1 MMNHYFI
8 KVLAVLG
15 CILVDLSPQCSAGQS
30 SSRSILERSERS
42 ISPREESILYIECN
56 DYDMWTD
63 ALKPFEKAR
72 NEQFDPFTVTTEE
85 IMALV
90 NLRKAPISFKHR
102 HDYTID
108 NNPENSFLKWLKARF
123 YIQERVGT
131 LRDSQTKKLS
141 SNVV

>member
-1 MMNHYFI
+1 
-8 KVLAVLG
+8 
-15 CILVDLSPQCSAGQS
+15 
-30 SSRSILERSERS
+30 
-42 ISPREESILYIECN
+42 
-56 DYDMWTD
+56 MWTD

-85 IMALV
+85 IIALV

-141 SNVV
+141 KVQLEDVRKKEQEVLKEVDNMIEIEKEIHAALKNPSPKSISTA

>member
-30 SSRSILERSERS
+30 SSSSKPERS
-42 ISPREESILYIECN
+42 ISPREETILYIECN

-72 NEQFDPFTVTTEE
+72 NEQFDPFTVTTEA
-85 IMALV
+85 IIPLV
-90 NLRKAPISFKHR
+90 NLRKAPFSFKHT

-108 NNPENSFLKWLKARF
+108 NNPENLFLKWLKARF

>member
-30 SSRSILERSERS
+30 SSRIKPERS
-42 ISPREESILYIECN
+42 IPPLEESILYIECE

-72 NEQFDPFTVTTEE
+72 NEQFDPFKVTTEE
-85 IMALV
+85 IIALV
-90 NLRKAPISFKHR
+90 NLRKAPISFKHSLVE
-102 HDYTID
+102 HTIN
-108 NNPENSFLKWLKARF
+108 NNPENSFVKWLKARF

-131 LRDSQTKKLS
+131 LRDSQNKELS

>member
-15 CILVDLSPQCSAGQS
+15 CILVDLSPQCSAGQP

-85 IMALV
+85 IIALV
-90 NLRKAPISFKHR
+90 NLRKAPISFKHS